1 MGLQEYLYSHLPFLG
16 DENFKHL
23 VLMNMCQFLIPN
35 IVILFHHFSHDFQ
48 LKLCAII
55 PGFELALPTGVALLN
70 VELPETAIKAK
81 LPKQFS
87 SSFSKE
93 SNSVGFCG

>member
-1 MGLQEYLYSHLPFLG
+1 
-16 DENFKHL
+16 
-23 VLMNMCQFLIPN
+23 MCQFLVPD

-70 VELPETAIKAK
+70 VELPETVIKAK
-81 LPKQFS
+81 LPKQRLLA
-87 SSFSKE
+87 KLVQTQE
-93 SNSVGFCG
+93 